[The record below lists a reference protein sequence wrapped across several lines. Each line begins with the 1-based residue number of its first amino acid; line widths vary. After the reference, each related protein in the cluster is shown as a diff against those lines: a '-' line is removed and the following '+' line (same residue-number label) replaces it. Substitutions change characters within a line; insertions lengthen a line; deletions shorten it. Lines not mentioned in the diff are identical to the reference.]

1 MQCNRG
7 RKWQLPEALW
17 AKLFLWWVV
26 FLHCSNAAHR
36 GLSPQALSEVSGNEG
51 KFLTW
56 NSQDS
61 DWDQIK
67 EDGFGC

>member
-1 MQCNRG
+1 MSMQCNRG

-36 GLSPQALSEVSGNEG
+36 GLSPQALSEVSGYEG
-51 KFLTW
+51 KFLT
-56 NSQDS
+56 
-61 DWDQIK
+61 
-67 EDGFGC
+67 